1 MNANL
6 LAVNF
11 DGSVN
16 LLQTALVVCV
26 FWALLRG
33 KNAIPNKSLFHLG
46 WILLTLSTILPIFAV
61 FIVQQLLIELPGE
74 YWSYIHLATGP
85 GLTILSFP
93 ILVLALTPPNKHLP

>member
-33 KNAIPNKSLFHLG
+33 KNAIPNKRLFHLG
-46 WILLTLSTILPIFAV
+46 WIAVYNPLVMFSIALDHSQARHQPSTCV
-61 FIVQQLLIELPGE
+61 
-74 YWSYIHLATGP
+74 AT
-85 GLTILSFP
+85 
-93 ILVLALTPPNKHLP
+93 